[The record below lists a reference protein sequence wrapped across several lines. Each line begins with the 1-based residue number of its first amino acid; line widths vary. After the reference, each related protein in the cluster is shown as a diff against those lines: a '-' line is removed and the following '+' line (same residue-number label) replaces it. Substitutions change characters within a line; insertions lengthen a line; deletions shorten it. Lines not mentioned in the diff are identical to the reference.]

1 MDAKETLKIL
11 SKQWC
16 SVNDLMKIMCIGR
29 NKALALRNQLKNQLI
44 NEGYIVPSY
53 NLPMQAVVDIL
64 KIDIDYLRKMNE

>member
-1 MDAKETLKIL
+1 MDAKEVLKIL

-29 NKALALRNQLKNQLI
+29 NKALTLRNQIKHKLI
-44 NEGYIVPSY
+44 EDGYIVPSY

>member
-1 MDAKETLKIL
+1 MDAKETLKLL

-64 KIDIDYLRKMNE
+64 KIDIDYLKKMNE